1 MPRRTRQII
10 VFIVGLCGLYFLL
23 SSFNPPRARHRT
35 EASSPKLQLQREI
48 ELNQNWKLSG
58 LNFRPNKINRLPDD
72 TTMRSQLSFT
82 FPYEPHKP
90 FPKNI
95 WQTWKVGL
103 DDKTFPK
110 RFQYYQES
118 WDEQN
123 PGYKHYVVPDAEA
136 NEMIASLYKTVPDV
150 ARAYSIMPKSILQA
164 DFFRYLILYARGGVY
179 SDIDTWGL
187 KPVSTWVSANDTLN
201 NKPSNPGVVVGIEA
215 DPDRPDWNDWYARR
229 IQFCQW
235 TIQAKP
241 GHPLLRELI
250 ARITELTLE
259 RDANGKLSET
269 LGKDESG
276 DIMDWTGP
284 GIFTDYVFKYL
295 NNILQPSA
303 NFESKN
309 YEKVIDWEFF
319 TGIQSPMLIDDVMV
333 LPITSFSPDV
343 GQMGAGSSHDALAY
357 VKHMFQGSWKTD
369 GTGEQI

>member
-23 SSFNPPRARHRT
+23 SLFNPPRARHRT
-35 EASSPKLQLQREI
+35 EALSPKLQLQREI
-48 ELNQNWKLSG
+48 ELNQNWKLLG

-72 TTMRSQLSFT
+72 TTMRSQLLFT

-110 RFQYYQES
+110 RFQYYQEL

-150 ARAYSIMPKSILQA
+150 ARAYLIMPKLILQA

-179 SDIDTWGL
+179 LDIDTWGL
-187 KPVSTWVSANDTLN
+187 KPVLTWVSANDTLN

-269 LGKDESG
+269 LGKDELG

-295 NNILQPSA
+295 NNILQPQA

-333 LPITSFSPDV
+333 LPITLFSPDV
-343 GQMGAGSSHDALAY
+343 GQMGAGSLHDALAY